1 MSERCAP
8 RWGIDIMMSSRYH
21 HDVRT
26 TLTLDDDVA
35 QKLADEARR
44 TRRSFKAVVNEALR
58 LGLLQ
63 QHSGSPQPFR
73 VRARR
78 LGLREGM
85 DLADIESLLDRLDG
99 AARR

>member
-1 MSERCAP
+1 MV
-8 RWGIDIMMSSRYH
+8 YH

-63 QHSGSPQPFR
+63 HHSGSQQPFR
-73 VRARR
+73 VRARP
-78 LGLREGM
+78 LGVREGM

>member
-1 MSERCAP
+1 MKIAFVDIVMP
-8 RWGIDIMMSSRYH
+8 RFYH

-26 TLTLDDDVA
+26 TLTLDDDIA

-44 TRRSFKAVVNEALR
+44 THRSFKAVVNEALR

-63 QHSGSPQPFR
+63 QRSPSRQPFR

-78 LGLREGM
+78 LGLREGI
-85 DLADIESLLDRLDG
+85 DPSDIEGLLDRLDG

>member
-1 MSERCAP
+1 M
-8 RWGIDIMMSSRYH
+8 
-21 HDVRT
+21 RT

-58 LGLLQ
+58 IGLLRH
-63 QHSGSPQPFR
+63 HSAPRKSFR
-73 VRARR
+73 VHARP
-78 LGLREGM
+78 LGLRDGM
-85 DLADIESLLDRLDG
+85 DLSDIESLLDSLDG

>member
-1 MSERCAP
+1 
-8 RWGIDIMMSSRYH
+8 MMSSRYH

-63 QHSGSPQPFR
+63 QYSGSQQPFC
-73 VRARR
+73 VRARP